1 MVPYKANSI
10 SQATGQYGSPAAQYE
25 QATFRDDDFPTEEER
40 ESGFPVAEYIE
51 TVQYHC
57 LQLRELAPVWK
68 EQQKKQQLTE
78 ENERVL
84 LALYERL
91 PELQEQITPPYG
103 VRLDSGRARRPVE
116 NRSVEGGRRICGRVY
131 EIPVPVSIR

>member
-1 MVPYKANSI
+1 MKASTALSPI
-10 SQATGQYGSPAAQYE
+10 TVQYGS
-25 QATFRDDDFPTEEER
+25 ATFRDDDFPTEEER

-68 EQQKKQQLTE
+68 EQQRKQRLTE
-78 ENERVL
+78 ENELVL

-103 VRLDSGRARRPVE
+103 VRVDSGRE
-116 NRSVEGGRRICGRVY
+116 NWRENPPLEGRRIGGQVY
-131 EIPVPVSIR
+131 EIPVPVGIR

>member
-1 MVPYKANSI
+1 MMTSTAALQYDT
-10 SQATGQYGSPAAQYE
+10 ATGDRVTLRP
-25 QATFRDDDFPTEEER
+25 DDFPTKEER

-68 EQQKKQQLTE
+68 EQQKEQQLAK

-103 VRLDSGRARRPVE
+103 VRLDSGRATGRENWREKRPLE
-116 NRSVEGGRRICGRVY
+116 GRRIGGRVY
-131 EIPVPVSIR
+131 EIPEIPLPVSVR